1 MNKSD
6 LEKLKKLREEIFESL
21 DKEDKPTEE
30 TPKTKPKPK
39 GKKEMDAET
48 KAQVLERL
56 RLGREKANGK
66 KREEKQIKDK
76 IKQEKL
82 EEFEKL
88 KEKYLKPK
96 TDEPPKTPKIVKETH
111 IKPEEEKKEE
121 VKPEP
126 KPEVK
131 PEPPKPQEPVKVV
144 EEVRQYY
151 SPTMKYLKR
160 HNLLY

>member
-21 DKEDKPTEE
+21 DKEDKPTEDVEE
-30 TPKTKPKPK
+30 TPKAKPKPK

-48 KAQVLERL
+48 KAAVLERL

-66 KREEKQIKDK
+66 KREEKQIKEK

-88 KEKYLKPK
+88 KEKYLKPKSEQK

-121 VKPEP
+121 P

-131 PEPPKPQEPVKVV
+131 VETPKIEQPPPMRRYIMPTLDY
-144 EEVRQYY
+144 VR
-151 SPTMKYLKR
+151 R
-160 HNLLY
+160 HNLYS

>member
-30 TPKTKPKPK
+30 TPKAKPKPK
-39 GKKEMDAET
+39 GKKEMSEET
-48 KAQVLERL
+48 KAAVLERL

-96 TDEPPKTPKIVKETH
+96 SEQKTDEPPNTPKIVKETH
-111 IKPEEEKKEE
+111 IKPEEEKKE
-121 VKPEP
+121 
-126 KPEVK
+126 EVK